1 MLSTV
6 WTTGAWG
13 PILKRPGNLSDPQS
27 NNSWKYDLLAVK
39 SCYFDNYVSNTY
51 KANICQDSKLRNMFS
66 LKIQRDLCH
75 LKNFRTFEKPG
86 PGVYKYDIPMNST
99 SCRENSDFFHVFAS
113 DHEKKKQQRNN
124 NKQTNKTEVI
134 FEWREQ
140 IELSTNPALVHRRWI
155 KHVHSSVSIAAT
167 RYPEHVRKVG
177 EALPIVLRDPHMTI
191 AVQIGCEISCQN
203 NNGIPVVPCPVHI
216 CQVVTVVQL
225 ELSRERCNLKKI
237 KWKPKIKSQDPVG
250 TLTKAKDHQIFHCI
264 SHLVH
269 FLWWVNF

>member
-1 MLSTV
+1 MIYRRIQPLVKRIQIFSNFSQVITRKK
-6 WTTGAWG
+6 TT
-13 PILKRPGNLSDPQS
+13 
-27 NNSWKYDLLAVK
+27 
-39 SCYFDNYVSNTY
+39 T
-51 KANICQDSKLRNMFS
+51 
-66 LKIQRDLCH
+66 
-75 LKNFRTFEKPG
+75 
-86 PGVYKYDIPMNST
+86 
-99 SCRENSDFFHVFAS
+99 
-113 DHEKKKQQRNN
+113 
-124 NKQTNKTEVI
+124 NKQTNKTDVI
-134 FEWREQ
+134 SEWREQ

-216 CQVVTVVQL
+216 CQVVTVIQL
-225 ELSRERCNLKKI
+225 ELSRERCNLTKI
-237 KWKPKIKSQDPVG
+237 KSKPKIKSRDPAG

-269 FLWWVNF
+269 FLWWVNFWAEFYCTVSLLSLKSLIKKKFCPLHVSWRKFGNLR